1 MQPWR
6 AIDRATAPDGTEL
19 VLARRG
25 AEWVVRAAGRVLMSS
40 RVHGS
45 EEALATTAVARWR
58 AARAR
63 GRAGDVAGPRTALL
77 GGVGLGFT
85 LRALLDAVPADARVI
100 VAELVPALARWVR
113 GPAAQLAGRPLED
126 ARVRLQIGDVSG
138 RIAEA
143 HGAFDLVLL
152 DVDNGPAPAA
162 HRANAGLY
170 GDAGIAA
177 CHRALRRGGVL
188 GVWSAGPDARYLARL
203 ERAGF
208 AAEARSVG
216 AGPGSGVRHVLFLGT
231 KELAR

>member
-1 MQPWR
+1 MQPWQT
-6 AIDRATAPDGTEL
+6 IERATAPDGTEL

-25 AEWVVRAAGRVLMSS
+25 AEWVVRAAGHVLMSS

-45 EEALATTAVARWR
+45 EEALATAAVARWR
-58 AARAR
+58 DARAR
-63 GRAGDVAGPRTALL
+63 GRAGDVAGPRTVLL

-85 LRALLDAVPADARVI
+85 LRAVLDEVPGDARVI
-100 VAELVPALARWVR
+100 VAELVPELARWVQ
-113 GPAAQLAGRPLED
+113 GPAAELARRPLDD
-126 ARVRLQIGDVSG
+126 ARVRLQIGDVRG

-143 HGAFDLVLL
+143 TGAFDLVLL
-152 DVDNGPAPAA
+152 DVDNGPSPAA

-170 GDAGIAA
+170 ADAGVAV
-177 CHRALRRGGVL
+177 CHQALRRGGVL

-208 AAEARSVG
+208 TAEARTVA

-231 KELAR
+231 KVPPR